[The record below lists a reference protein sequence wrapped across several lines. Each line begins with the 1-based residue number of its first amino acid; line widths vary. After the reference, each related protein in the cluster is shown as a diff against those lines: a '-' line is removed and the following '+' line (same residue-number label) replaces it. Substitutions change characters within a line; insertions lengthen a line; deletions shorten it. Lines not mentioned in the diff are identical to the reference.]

1 MLMKV
6 YAESARQAGEAED
19 TRLQR
24 RRLPRKHGIICSLV
38 VAAAALALLFAG
50 LQWLDGRSQKPETRG
65 DLSARYEETQVE
77 FQGETYRLR
86 SNLTAIL
93 FLGIDQAAREPGEA
107 DGRSGGNADFLRLVV
122 VDSNEKTV
130 SQIQIDR
137 DTVAMAPT
145 LNLIGQ
151 RTDAQPMQIALSHS
165 FGDGKNESCELTV
178 EAVSGLLLIPIN
190 AIIHN
195 LAYYAALN
203 LDGIEALNDFVGG
216 VTVTVEDDFSGIDP
230 AMVQGTSM
238 RLTGKQAETFVR
250 NRRDLPVGT
259 NEARMARQQAY
270 LTGMIEII
278 QENLKQDKEYIG
290 RLFDALSPYL
300 VTNLSRAQ
308 MVNTAWKARDYGQQP
323 LRVIPGSRRI
333 GGTGYAE
340 FIPDEEAL
348 RQIILSVFYR
358 KL

>member
-178 EAVSGLLLIPIN
+178 EAVSGLLLDIPIP
-190 AIIHN
+190 
-195 LAYYAALN
+195 YFAALN